1 MTDTPPAADT
11 VTETPAPEPAADTA
25 TADEVAK
32 WKALAR
38 KHEAEV
44 KALRPKAAKADEL
57 EQAQLTEAEKAAQ
70 RAADAEARAAAAE
83 LSALRLQVALDKG
96 LTPKQAA
103 RLQGATAEEL
113 AADADEFLA
122 DLGPNRPPGRPV
134 EQLQSGAAPVATAD
148 TADPDAWI
156 RKAVAARSGSR

>member
-1 MTDTPPAADT
+1 MTDEHT
-11 VTETPAPEPAADTA
+11 APDEA
-25 TADEVAK
+25 TQEVAEPQTFDADYVAK
-32 WKALAR
+32 LRKEAAGYRAKVKELQPLAD
-38 KHEAEV
+38 
-44 KALRPKAAKADEL
+44 KAAEL
-57 EQAQLTEAEKAAQ
+57 EQAQLTEAEKATQ

-103 RLQGATAEEL
+103 RLQGSTAEEL

-122 DLGPNRPPGRPV
+122 DLGPSRPPGRPV
-134 EQLQSGAAPVATAD
+134 EQLQSGAAPVANAD

-156 RKAVAARSGSR
+156 RKAVAARSGGR